1 MTHVDLVVAVRNE
14 EEVIPLFVRD
24 VRALQLPP
32 DTRLRI
38 VFVEDSSTDGTRDV
52 LRRLAVEDDD
62 LAYYLVK
69 NDFGQ
74 GLALVFGS
82 ARCAG
87 DAVITMD
94 VDGTHPVG
102 AIPVMITRF
111 LEGRQVVQCTRRAA
125 PDRSAYRN
133 RGASAFHLLTRFVTG
148 VNIAQQDIYFRLMSA
163 AMNADVLIS
172 RPRYWRFVRFPLP
185 ASPGLVSF
193 LQVDSIDRRVGSSKY
208 NIVRLSRVAFDAVLS
223 LMSRS
228 RLVAGNAA
236 CLVAAVILWQLGLRS
251 IPVLL
256 VLAQAAV
263 TWRYFA
269 LDDPTLLSRIQ
280 LLEQGGSAVTASLQ
294 RAG

>member
-14 EEVIPLFVRD
+14 EEAIPLFVRD

-52 LRRLAVEDDD
+52 LRRLAGEDDD

-74 GLALVFGS
+74 GLALVFGN

-94 VDGTHPVG
+94 VDGTHPVS
-102 AIPVMITRF
+102 AIPVLIARF

-133 RGASAFHLLTRFVTG
+133 LGASAFHLLTRFVTG

-163 AMNADVLIS
+163 AVNADVLG
-172 RPRYWRFVRFPLP
+172 RPRYWRFLRFPLP
-185 ASPGLVSF
+185 ASPDGVSF
-193 LQVDSIDRRVGSSKY
+193 LQVDSIDRSVGHSKY
-208 NIVRLSRVAFDAVLS
+208 NILRLSKLAFDAVLS
-223 LMSRS
+223 LMPRW
-228 RLVAGNAA
+228 RLIAGNVA
-236 CLVAAVILWQLGLRS
+236 CLVAALILWQLGLRS

-256 VLAQAAV
+256 VLVQSAV